1 MDRYNKQIKH
11 MKVST
16 EDCVNAII
24 KHIKLSDISNDSP
37 LLDPKQWK
45 RLSKSGKGNSIVRVF
60 RNKKTTDL
68 INVTASEY
76 EIISVDKPN
85 STVSNFNNFVATQK
99 RNIKCK
105 CKNCGSSNVMLS
117 ISPSDGETGYD
128 IKPTKLSQKKAKKLV
143 KNGDLSIWICL
154 GVCSDE
160 TSAVVEI
167 DDKKIKDSDD
177 FIEYIADYGNPILDT
192 DVSPISKK
200 KDIIKAVKI
209 GDLVEVQEY
218 IDAGNNLDTYIGEL
232 PENKNMSGIS
242 ETNWTLLQYAI
253 DEQQWDV
260 AIALINGGCDVNKN
274 MRHLKTNA
282 IITILQNK
290 WRSPKIYDV
299 IDALMTHGGD
309 LSFKSYNGEDIFH
322 SAWESKKKHK
332 QYIIDNY
339 PEQYKIYLA
348 KK

>member
-1 MDRYNKQIKH
+1 
-11 MKVST
+11 MKVTT

-24 KHIKLSDISNDSP
+24 KYFKQTDISDESP
-37 LLDPKQWK
+37 LLDAKQWK
-45 RLSKSGKGNSIVRVF
+45 RLSKSGKGDSIVRVF
-60 RNKKTTDL
+60 RNTKTTDM
-68 INVTASEY
+68 INVTSSEH
-76 EIISVDKPN
+76 EILSVDKYN
-85 STVSNFNNFVATQK
+85 TNVSNFKTFVTTQK
-99 RNIKCK
+99 NMKCTCEYCGTTNIKLHIY
-105 CKNCGSSNVMLS
+105 STE
-117 ISPSDGETGYD
+117 GEDIYD
-128 IKPTKLSQKKAKKLV
+128 IKPTKLNQKKAQKIID
-143 KNGDLSIWICL
+143 NNYGSIWLCY
-154 GVCSDE
+154 GRCEDE

-167 DDKKIKDSDD
+167 DGKKIKNPDD
-177 FIEYIADYGNPILDT
+177 FIKYITDNGNPKIDDIDSIT
-192 DVSPISKK
+192 VNKNI
-200 KDIIKAVKI
+200 DIIQAVKI
-209 GDLVEVQEY
+209 GDLEQVKKY
-218 IDAGNNLDTYIGEL
+218 IDAGNNLDSYIGDL

-309 LSFKSYNGEDIFH
+309 LSFKSYNGEDIFD
-322 SAWESKKKHK
+322 SAWGSKKKHK

-339 PEQYKIYLA
+339 PELYKEYLS